1 MSKNNFGGRL
11 IAFFSAFLVTGL
23 IALGINYLA
32 LPAMNFHSAG
42 FWWFWLVMGILGAIL
57 YFIAN
62 AIVNEVKCEDGGYVP
77 GFVVGGAAVLWLI
90 VFVVV
95 AIAGSGATNAI
106 KYSNVITVE
115 EGNFKE
121 DIAEINLDDIV
132 VIDVKTAQKLGDRTI
147 ATIPNASW
155 YDVDDEYNL
164 VVINGEKY
172 RISPVNYGNVWK
184 YFKADEAGIPGY
196 VLVEAT
202 EKDAE
207 ARYVELEEPMKYSP
221 SACFKYD
228 LKRHLRSVYPSYI
241 FGKSF
246 FEVDDTGRPYWITGV
261 KNPQV
266 GMLGASI
273 TTSAVVT
280 DAITG
285 ESQEYSLDNLPEWI
299 DHVESVDELMQSLDW
314 HYSYW
319 NGFWNSVTSKTK
331 VYKTSYYYKDREQSE
346 SEDEKKTDLAANEF
360 TPFEGYNS
368 IIKDGK
374 VMFYTG
380 LTPANEA
387 ESNLGFILIDPRTR
401 EFYFYKAT
409 GAEESSAQGA
419 VEGLVSDLRY
429 SASFPTIVNIEGV
442 ETYFMV
448 LKDSAGLI
456 QRFAFANVENY
467 AKCVQAETIEDA
479 IRAYKVKMGLIS
491 GNISDNTDN
500 QSGNEQKPN
509 VETVSVS
516 GTVLEVREA
525 QIGGYTYYYFTI
537 EGADAF
543 VFMSSIENSNEQPMK
558 LQAGS
563 KVNIQYYESQKEKG
577 IGIVTSIKFE

>member
-1 MSKNNFGGRL
+1 MV
-11 IAFFSAFLVTGL
+11 I
-23 IALGINYLA
+23 GI
-32 LPAMNFHSAG
+32 
-42 FWWFWLVMGILGAIL
+42 IGAIA
-57 YFIAN
+57 YFVAN
-62 AIVNEVKCEDGGYVP
+62 RIVNSVNCEDGGYVP
-77 GFVVGGAAVLWLI
+77 GFVVGGVAVVWLVVFI
-90 VFVVV
+90 VT
-95 AIAGSGATNAI
+95 AIAGSGMTNAI
-106 KYSNVITVE
+106 QYSKVITVE
-115 EGNFKE
+115 EGNFEE
-121 DIAEINLDDIV
+121 DIAKIDINDIV

-147 ATIPNASW
+147 ANIPNASW

-172 RISPVNYGNVWK
+172 RISPVNYGGVWK

-207 ARYVELEEPMKYSP
+207 AKYVELDEAMKYSP
-221 SACFKYD
+221 SACFEYD
-228 LKRHLRSVYPSYI
+228 LSRHLRNLYPTYI

-246 FEVDDTGRPYWITGV
+246 FEVDDAGVPFWITSV
-261 KNPQV
+261 KTPQI
-266 GMLGASI
+266 GMRGALI

-280 DAITG
+280 NAVTG
-285 ESQEYSLDNLPEWI
+285 ETEEYSLDNLPDWI
-299 DHVESVDELMQSLDW
+299 DHVQSVKELMKSVDW

-319 NGFWNSVTSKTK
+319 DGWWNSITSKTK
-331 VYKTSYYYKDREQSE
+331 VYKTSYYYKDREQTE
-346 SEDEKKTDLAANEF
+346 SQDEKKTDLAANEF
-360 TPFEGYNS
+360 TPFQGYNS
-368 IIKDGK
+368 IVKDGK

-380 LTPANEA
+380 LTPANNA
-387 ESNLGFILIDPRTR
+387 ESNLGFLLIDPRTR
-401 EFYFYKAT
+401 EFYFYEAT

-419 VEGLVSDLRY
+419 VEGLVADLRY
-429 SASFPTIVNIEGV
+429 SASFPTIVNIDGI

-456 QRFAFANVENY
+456 QRFAFANVKNY

-479 IRAYKVKMGLIS
+479 VKAYKIELGLIS
-491 GNISDNTDN
+491 ADIGDDKNDDQNNNDQTTD
-500 QSGNEQKPN
+500 
-509 VETVSVS
+509 VETVSLT
-516 GTVLEVREA
+516 GTVLEVKEA

-558 LQAGS
+558 LQVGS
-563 KVNIQYYESQKEKG
+563 KVHIQYYESQKENG